1 MTKAEIE
8 AICEHARSAFDGD
21 SIPEKNIALRNA
33 YAMLRALSE
42 ENERLKI
49 ERDEAREQF
58 DSHVAWASDQQ
69 AAAEAR
75 AIAAEEAL
83 KPFAYAAFEADGYPD
98 NEAFTIVLRPDNF
111 EVDEEG
117 EQESLITAR
126 QLRAARAALAQKEG
140 G

>member
-1 MTKAEIE
+1 MRDVIE
-8 AICEHARSAFDGD
+8 ALLGRVSDLPDGNAWPSTIELICDMAD
-21 SIPEKNIALRNA
+21 ALKTLA
-33 YAMLRALSE
+33 E

-83 KPFAYAAFEADGYPD
+83 KPFAYAAFEADDYPD
-98 NEAFTIVLRPDNF
+98 NEAFTIALRPDNF
-111 EVDEEG
+111 EIGEEG